1 MSERMYVIKR
11 YHIANQEG
19 CGYMY
24 FHCKCHSDMFEDT
37 KVLIGIR
44 KSRKVRQNN
53 GQKEKDKR

>member
-1 MSERMYVIKR
+1 MYVIKR
-11 YHIANQEG
+11 YHIANQED
-19 CGYMY
+19 CEYMY